1 MAQLDAE
8 TVVGVQQAVLALT
21 AHHDSALAAGA
32 AVASELLQ
40 QPGAL
45 ASAGLAHSL
54 EVLLEPLLQA
64 VMSGSPPAMALA
76 LPAAHRLLP
85 HAASAV
91 RTSGFVFLVTVI
103 EALADGISVGLGL
116 HGVTP
121 LLHELLDALSLALSM
136 ASPQH
141 LSRETLG
148 MLVLALFRLALRAS
162 ASPVN
167 TAAAGPPLS
176 GLRAPAEAVLHRLGE
191 LTCGWLSSSVDA
203 APSGRRPTVDW
214 SDIEDSLAGFLAA
227 PPSGT
232 ELLGETIMEDS
243 QLERWLLAL
252 GHGAAAAR
260 PALLL
265 VAALA
270 KLMIHEMPEPAVLG
284 RAGIV
289 RQRALAVQ
297 TFTALLSDHPSLA
310 EHPVALQVCRRH
322 GMTGMLHAVTI
333 AAGDGG
339 EPFDSPPVPTA
350 VPGVAIANAEKELL
364 SALSAAMLRLCGSS
378 WLSGALGEE
387 LGAMLAALS
396 AVTLAPPAA
405 SEAAPH
411 AVLAVETLR
420 AVALS
425 ELWLPLMSQLN
436 RHSGEAADTLALMS
450 LFALHDLPHA
460 EGSRLFGEPSALVAS
475 AFEALCALVEYGPLP
490 GETTGVVSGCVWRA
504 AYHC

>member
-21 AHHDSALAAGA
+21 AHHDPALAAGA
-32 AVASELLQ
+32 AVASEFLQ

-64 VMSGSPPAMALA
+64 VMSGSAPAMALA

-85 HAASAV
+85 HGASAV
-91 RTSGFVFLVTVI
+91 RTSGFAFLVTVI
-103 EALADGISVGLGL
+103 EALAEGISVALGL

-121 LLHELLDALSLALSM
+121 LLHELLEVLSLALSM

-141 LSRETLG
+141 LPRETLS

-214 SDIEDSLAGFLAA
+214 SDIEDSLSGFVAA

-232 ELLGETIMEDS
+232 ELLGETVMEDS

-297 TFTALLSDHPSLA
+297 TFAALLSDHPSLA

-322 GMTGMLHAVTI
+322 GMTGMLHAATI

-339 EPFDSPPVPTA
+339 EPLDSPPGPAA
-350 VPGVAIANAEKELL
+350 VPAAVANAEKELL

-387 LGAMLAALS
+387 LGAMLAALC

-411 AVLAVETLR
+411 AVLAMEGLR
-420 AVALS
+420 AVALG
-425 ELWLPLMSQLN
+425 ELWLPLMSLLN

-475 AFEALCALVEYGPLP
+475 TFEALCALVEYGPLP
-490 GETTGVVSGCVWRA
+490 GETTGVVSGCV
-504 AYHC
+504 